1 MVAIKAS
8 RPPVPEPRVPC
19 VVSFRCGP
27 PSTVAPRLQDPAR
40 ADPEAMTR
48 SDGGAESVC
57 RSLKTLAHFGQFS
70 RGEVDPFLLY
80 LRSVVLLLSSPL
92 LTVSALAKVSELLL
106 HLRDRSRQIGQL
118 SSDSRYV
125 LVGRHAWPRF

>member
-1 MVAIKAS
+1 
-8 RPPVPEPRVPC
+8 
-19 VVSFRCGP
+19 
-27 PSTVAPRLQDPAR
+27 
-40 ADPEAMTR
+40 MTR

-106 HLRDRSRQIGQL
+106 HLCDRSRQIGQL